1 MATAFVVVL
10 VAIHDRFA
18 KEDSDEH
25 YLDMLSVACAIQV
38 ELDHVRI
45 ATVHR
50 NYERAMVTVTWRGAR
65 TTLLD
70 ADAREL
76 ATALRNGLTTAY
88 TMTLSVDDDVAA
100 LLSHERQLG
109 DVSVYAMSDL
119 ATHPRGNLREHGVTI
134 EQYDVAFTMWSGSL
148 PTHRIP
154 QPWDH

>member
-10 VAIHDRFA
+10 VALHDRFA
-18 KEDSDEH
+18 TVDPDER
-25 YLDMLSVACAIQV
+25 YLDMLSVACAIRV

-50 NYERAMVTVTWRGAR
+50 NHERAMVTVTWRGAR

-76 ATALRNGLTTAY
+76 ATAPRNGLTTAY
-88 TMTLSVDDDVAA
+88 TMTLAVDDHAAA

-109 DVSVYAMSDL
+109 DVSVYAMADL
-119 ATHPRGNLREHGVTI
+119 ATHPRGNLREHGVTV
-134 EQYDVAFTMWSGSL
+134 EQYDVAFATWSGNL